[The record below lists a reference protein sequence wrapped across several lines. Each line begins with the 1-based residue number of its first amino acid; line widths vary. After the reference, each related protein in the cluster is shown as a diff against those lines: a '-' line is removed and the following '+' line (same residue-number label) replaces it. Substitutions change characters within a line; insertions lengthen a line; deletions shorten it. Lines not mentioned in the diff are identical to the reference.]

1 MFITIKRVYLSSDS
15 HASVPFKRV
24 RLRLYTW
31 NRRNLFRLLNR
42 KGREFRRSLFWN
54 SRFDDRQE
62 YSFAQENE
70 SFWLRL
76 VLLRYWSG
84 AFLIMIVFARL
95 IGLIWNQKQ
104 VIPGFNCIVSVE
116 KFGLSKSLTAL
127 LVLTSIF
134 HAVNSRANNWI
145 PVARWQ
151 RATNKTAFEL
161 TTNIVG
167 KRSSASGGEQC

>member
-1 MFITIKRVYLSSDS
+1 
-15 HASVPFKRV
+15 
-24 RLRLYTW
+24 
-31 NRRNLFRLLNR
+31 
-42 KGREFRRSLFWN
+42 
-54 SRFDDRQE
+54 
-62 YSFAQENE
+62 
-70 SFWLRL
+70 
-76 VLLRYWSG
+76 
-84 AFLIMIVFARL
+84 MIVFARL

-104 VIPGFNCIVSVE
+104 VIPGFKCIVSVE
-116 KFGLSKSLTAL
+116 KFGLSTL

>member
-1 MFITIKRVYLSSDS
+1 MILRLWY
-15 HASVPFKRV
+15 
-24 RLRLYTW
+24 RLRRSDLDYIPGIDQSFFCCWISGAENFNFLCFEIHVLMTD
-31 NRRNLFRLLNR
+31 RNI
-42 KGREFRRSLFWN
+42 
-54 SRFDDRQE
+54 
-62 YSFAQENE
+62 SFVQENE

-76 VLLRYWSG
+76 VLLRCWFG

-95 IGLIWNQKQ
+95 IELIWNQKQ
-104 VIPGFNCIVSVE
+104 VIPGFKCIVSVE

-127 LVLTSIF
+127 LVLASIF